1 MTFTHTPAPL
11 CSRWYTPLCAALLVG
26 AVACAGRQPTGVPP
40 APPPPPAPATSAFL
54 DTVEQRT
61 FNFFWATTNP
71 VNGLVPDRY
80 PTPSF
85 SSIAATGF
93 GLTAYPVGVERGWV
107 TRSQA
112 SSRVLVTLRFLWKA
126 PQGTATSGM
135 TGYQGFY
142 YHFLDMQSGARY
154 RDVELSTIDT
164 ALLLG
169 GVLFCQQYFDG
180 PSADE
185 VAIRAY
191 ADSIYRRVD
200 WRWIQPRA
208 PLVAMG
214 WTPEEGFHSYDWR
227 GYDEAM
233 LLYILALG
241 SPTHAITDSAWSA
254 WASSYR
260 WGTWYGQTH
269 IGFAPLFGHQ
279 YSQLWIDFR
288 GIQDAYTRAHGIDYF
303 ENSRRATY
311 AQQAY
316 ARANPNGWTG
326 YSDSLWGLSASD
338 GPGDFTLTIGGRLR
352 TFFGYAARGS
362 DFTEVR
368 DDGTIAP
375 TAVGGSVPF
384 APDIAIPALE
394 SMRRS
399 FGGALFS
406 TYGFLDAFNL
416 TLPANATPPAGRMVP
431 GVGWVDVDYLGIDEG
446 PLLAMIENYRS
457 ELVWRYMRRSPY
469 IVSGLRRAG
478 FTGGWLAP
486 AARTSP

>member
-1 MTFTHTPAPL
+1 MTFTHTPAPARP
-11 CSRWYTPLCAALLVG
+11 RWFTPLCAALLVG
-26 AVACAGRQPTGVPP
+26 VTACAGRQPTGVLPT
-40 APPPPPAPATSAFL
+40 PPAPATNAFL

-61 FNFFWATTNP
+61 FNYFWATTNP
-71 VNGLVPDRY
+71 ANGLVPDRY

-93 GLTAYPVGVERGWV
+93 GLTAYPIGVERGWV

-112 SSRVLVTLRFLWKA
+112 SSRVLVTLRFLWNA

-142 YHFLDMQSGARY
+142 YHFLDMQGGARY
-154 RDVELSTIDT
+154 QTVELSTIDT

-180 PSADE
+180 PGADE

-241 SPTHAITDSAWSA
+241 SPTYAIADSAWSA
-254 WASSYR
+254 WASSYT

-288 GIQDAYTRAHGIDYF
+288 GIQDSYTRAHGLDYF

-338 GPGDFTLTIGGRLR
+338 GPGDFTLMIGGRLR
-352 TFFGYAARGS
+352 TFFGYAARGT

-368 DDGTIAP
+368 DDGTITP
-375 TAVGGSVPF
+375 TATGGSVPF
-384 APDIAIPALE
+384 APDITIPALE

-406 TYGFLDAFNL
+406 TYGFFDAFNL
-416 TLPANATPPAGRMVP
+416 TLPASATPPAGRMLP

-469 IVSGLRRAG
+469 IVAGLRRAG
-478 FTGGWLAP
+478 FTGGWLAA